1 VNITTQELLTLQQ
14 EAWVLREKHF
24 PASIQFDYPE
34 ATQVITLTGTDC
46 SLNCAHCGGHYLKNM
61 TPVNNIFGA
70 DKGKYTSCLISGG
83 CDQAGKVP
91 MGSSWQLMTKLKKER
106 KMNLHV
112 GLVSHGEA
120 ARLPEVCDVVSF
132 DFVGDDDTI
141 QEVYGLNKTVADYL
155 DCYRNLRK
163 YVKVL
168 PHICIGLKGGEIKG
182 EYQAL
187 ELLQREEVDG
197 LVFIV
202 FSPTQNTRYAHR
214 MPPPLEEVIKVIAT
228 ARRMFPNKPIHL
240 GCMRPKGQYRANL
253 DTWAVKCGINKLVV
267 PTLSGRQTAKE
278 LGLKIITGQECC
290 VL

>member
-1 VNITTQELLTLQQ
+1 VEALAQDILALQQ
-14 EAWVLREKHF
+14 EAWMLREKYF

-61 TPVNNIFGA
+61 TPIQHTRQS
-70 DKGKYTSCLISGG
+70 DLGKYSSCLVSGG
-83 CDQAGKVP
+83 CDRSGKVP
-91 MGSSWQLMTKLKKER
+91 LGSSWQLLMKLKRER

-112 GLVSHGEA
+112 GLISAEEA

-141 QEVYGLNKTVADYL
+141 HEVYGLNKTVADYL
-155 DCYRNLRK
+155 ECYRILRK
-163 YVKVL
+163 HVQVL

-187 ELLQREEVDG
+187 ELLQREAVDG

-202 FSPTQNTRYAHR
+202 FSPTKNTRYADR
-214 MPPPLEEVIKVIAT
+214 TPPPLAEAVKIIAT
-228 ARRMFPNKPIHL
+228 ARKMFPDKPIHL
-240 GCMRPKGQYRANL
+240 GCMRPKGQYRVKL
-253 DTWAVKCGINKLVV
+253 DFWAVKCGINKLVV
-267 PTLSGRQTAKE
+267 PTSYARQAAMD
-278 LGLKIITGQECC
+278 LGLKIFTGQECC